1 MRTTLL
7 LLAFLFAAFELQAQG
22 LIRGR
27 VLDGDTGEPM
37 FSSSV
42 INLENGQGVTTD
54 FDGVFRLQV
63 KQFPAKIVVSFI
75 GYTSQTIT
83 VAKETNDLQVKLLSD
98 QILIE
103 AAEVVG
109 SRISQKQKQAPLT
122 VESMDLIAIKE
133 APSGNFYEGLGNL
146 KGVDL
151 TSASLGFKIVN
162 TRGFNSTS
170 PVRSLQ
176 LIDGVDNQSPGLNF
190 SLGNF
195 LGAPDLDVKNVEIVA
210 GASSAFYGPGAFNG
224 VVNMETKDPF
234 IFPGLSVSTKIGEA
248 TKKGES
254 NLYEFG
260 LRWAQVI
267 NNKKDKPLF
276 AYKINAF
283 RFHAYDWEATN
294 YNPVENSISDINNP
308 GGYDAVNI
316 YGDEFETVLDF
327 SEFRTIDNYQGL
339 MTFHRNGYKEIDL
352 VDYNTENLKVSMS
365 GSWRIQ
371 PEKTYESP
379 ELIYSFNMGQGSTV
393 YQGDNRFRLKDIEF
407 YQHRVE
413 LRKKNKWFLRAYR
426 TSEDAGN
433 SYDPYATAL
442 LLQTQTRSHDV
453 YKNVYETYWVDSI
466 GPLISELDFPGLE
479 FFGNYDST
487 LVEGTDFWIVYPV
500 SELDQDA
507 VNDWY
512 TQNSD
517 NISLWHTQ
525 VQEWTAQGDAGHPT
539 AAGSS
544 LGYLEPGTDEFN
556 QLFNKLT
563 TSKNNDREQGTRFHD
578 LSSLIHLHGEYLIDK
593 TWFDEIRIGTNYRR
607 YTPNS
612 EGTIFR
618 DTFSIASID
627 TLPIGWYID
636 RDLHQSMPILKI
648 DTTWQQH
655 KIYNSEFGSYLGFK
669 KHFPSL
675 NEMTVSGT
683 VRIDKNQNFDAVI
696 SPALSFV
703 WTHTSKDIFRLSF
716 SSALRN
722 PTLADQYLYLDVG
735 PAILSGNLNGA
746 KDLQTLSSVRDYYT
760 TDNSSFDNGGSDIG
774 RNLALLDSFDIEP
787 IRPEQVKT
795 LEAGLRTTFNDK
807 LYVDVSAY
815 YSKYNHFIGYIIGVD
830 GYFVEYDF
838 QGDGEPWKEYKVS
851 DIYRYAANSTN
862 EVITSGASIGL
873 QYYLNNIYSVSGN
886 YSWNRLVKTNEDDP
900 IIPAFNTPEHK
911 FNIGINARDINKRGK
926 NKFGFG
932 FNYKWIQQFVF
943 EGSPQFTGTVP
954 QYDVIDGQINF
965 YVDELNTTFKIG
977 GSNLL
982 RNWHIET
989 YGGPMVGRLA
999 YFSILYEF
1007 NK

>member
-1 MRTTLL
+1 MRTYLL
-7 LLAFLFAAFELQAQG
+7 LFSLLFLSIDFQAQG
-22 LIRGR
+22 LVRGR
-27 VLDGDTGEPM
+27 VIDGDTGEPM

-42 INLENGQGVTTD
+42 VSVETGQGVTTD
-54 FDGVFRLQV
+54 FDGIFRIQV
-63 KQFPAKIVVSFI
+63 KSFPTKLMVSFI
-75 GYTSQTIT
+75 GYTPNTIT
-83 VAKETNDLQVKLLSD
+83 VQDETKNLEIKLFTD

-103 AAEVVG
+103 EAEVVG
-109 SRISQKQKQAPLT
+109 ERISEKQKQAPLT

-133 APSGNFYEGLGNL
+133 APSGNFYEGLGTL

-234 IFPGLSVSTKIGEA
+234 VFPGLSVSTKIGEA

-254 NLYEFG
+254 NLFEFG
-260 LRWAQVI
+260 FRWAQVI
-267 NNKKDKPLF
+267 NNKNDKPLF

-283 RFHAYDWEATN
+283 RFQAYDWEATN

-316 YGDEFETVLDF
+316 YGDEYNKLFNF
-327 SEFRTIDNYQGL
+327 NEFRTTENYQGL

-379 ELIYSFNMGQGSTV
+379 ELLYSFNMGQGSTV
-393 YQGDNRFRLKDIEF
+393 YQGDNRFRLQDIEF

-413 LRKKNKWFLRAYR
+413 LRKKNNWFIRAYR
-426 TSEDAGN
+426 TNEDAGN

-442 LLQTQTRSHDV
+442 LLQTQTRSDEV
-453 YKNVYETYWVDSI
+453 YKAVYETYWVNSI
-466 GPLISELDFPGLE
+466 GKELISELDFPVLE
-479 FFGNYDST
+479 FVGWDST
-487 LVEGTDFWIVYPV
+487 YYEAIDAWIPFPV

-512 TQNSD
+512 TQYSD
-517 NISLWHTQ
+517 SISLWHTQ
-525 VQEWTAQGDAGHPT
+525 VQEWTAQGDAGNPL
-539 AAGSS
+539 AAGSP

-556 QLFNKLT
+556 QLFNQLT
-563 TSKNNDREQGTRFHD
+563 TSKNNNEEQGTRFHD
-578 LSSLIHLHGEYLIDK
+578 LSSLIHLHGEYIIDE
-593 TWFDEIRIGTNYRR
+593 TWFDEIRIGANHRR

-612 EGTIFR
+612 EGTIFS
-618 DTFSIASID
+618 DTAGVVI
-627 TLPIGWYID
+627 TNTEY
-636 RDLHQSMPILKI
+636 
-648 DTTWQQH
+648 
-655 KIYNSEFGSYLGFK
+655 GSYLGFK
-669 KHFPSL
+669 KHFPVL
-675 NEMTVSGT
+675 NEMTASGT
-683 VRIDKNQNFDAVI
+683 IRVDKNQNFDAVI
-696 SPALSFV
+696 SPALSLV
-703 WTHTSKDIFRLSF
+703 WTNTTNTSQDIVRLSF

-735 PAILSGNLNGA
+735 PATLIGNLNGA
-746 KDLQTLSSVRDYYT
+746 QDLITPSSLYDYLT
-760 TDNSSFDNGGSDIG
+760 SDNSSFENGGSDLQKDI
-774 RNLALLDSFDIEP
+774 ALLDSFDIEP
-787 IRPEQVKT
+787 IRPEEVKT
-795 LEAGLRTTFNDK
+795 LEVGLRTTFKDK
-807 LYVDVSAY
+807 LYVDASAY
-815 YSKYNHFIGYIIGVD
+815 YSKYNHFIGYIIGLD
-830 GYFVEYDF
+830 CNIVEYDIIG
-838 QGDGEPWKEYKVS
+838 GDEPLR
-851 DIYRYAANSTN
+851 DIAGIDVYRYAANSLN
-862 EVITSGASIGL
+862 EVITTGASVGL

-911 FNIGINARDINKRGK
+911 FNIGINARGINTRGK

-932 FNYKWIQQFVF
+932 FNYKWVQQFVF

-954 QYDVIDGQINF
+954 QYDVVDGQINL
-965 YVDELNTTFKIG
+965 YIEDLKTTFKIG

-999 YFSILYEF
+999 YFSVLYEF

>member
-7 LLAFLFAAFELQAQG
+7 LISFLLITIELLAQG
-22 LIRGR
+22 LVRGR
-27 VLDGDTGEPM
+27 VIDGDTGEPM

-42 INLENGQGVTTD
+42 VSIETGQGVTTD

-63 KQFPAKIVVSFI
+63 KSFPAKLMVSFI
-75 GYTSQTIT
+75 GYTSKTIS
-83 VAKETNDLQVKLLSD
+83 VAEETKYLEVKLFSD

-103 AAEVVG
+103 EAEVVG
-109 SRISQKQKQAPLT
+109 ERISEKQKQAPLT

-151 TSASLGFKIVN
+151 TSASLGFKIIN

-234 IFPGLSVSTKIGEA
+234 VFPGLSVSTKIGEA

-260 LRWAQVI
+260 FRWAQVL
-267 NNKKDKPLF
+267 NNKKDEPVF

-283 RFHAYDWEATN
+283 RFQAYDWEATN
-294 YNPVENSISDINNP
+294 YNPVENTISDINNP
-308 GGYDAVNI
+308 GGYDAVNV
-316 YGDEFETVLDF
+316 YGDEYNKLFNF
-327 SEFRTIDNYQGL
+327 NEFRTEENYQGL
-339 MTFHRNGYKEIDL
+339 MTFHRNGYKELDL
-352 VDYNTENLKVSMS
+352 VDYNTENLKVSLS
-365 GSWRIQ
+365 GSWRLQ

-379 ELIYSFNMGQGSTV
+379 ELIYNFNMGQGSTV
-393 YQGDNRFRLKDIEF
+393 YQGDNRFSLKDIEF

-413 LRKKNKWFLRAYR
+413 LRKKNKWFFRAYR

-442 LLQTQTRSHDV
+442 LLQTQTRSDEV

-466 GPLISELDFPGLE
+466 GPLIGELDFPQLE
-479 FFGNYDST
+479 FVGYDST
-487 LVEGTDFWIVYPV
+487 LVEGTDFWIVFPV
-500 SELDQDA
+500 SDLDQDA

-512 TQNSD
+512 TQYSD
-517 NISLWHTQ
+517 SISFWHNQ
-525 VQEWTAQGDAGHPT
+525 VQEWTAQGNAGNPT
-539 AAGSS
+539 ALDSPF
-544 LGYLEPGTDEFN
+544 GYLAPGTDEFN
-556 QLFNKLT
+556 QLFNQLT
-563 TSKNNDREQGTRFHD
+563 TSKNNDEEQGTRFHD
-578 LSSLIHLHGEYLIDK
+578 LSSLIHMHGEYKI
-593 TWFDEIRIGTNYRR
+593 TESWFEEITIGANFRQYN
-607 YTPNS
+607 PNS
-612 EGTIFR
+612 EGTIFS
-618 DTFSIASID
+618 DGIHMTIEEND
-627 TLPIGWYID
+627 PIISQD
-636 RDLHQSMPILKI
+636 N
-648 DTTWQQH
+648 DTTY
-655 KIYNSEFGSYLGFK
+655 YNVVIRNREVGGYLGLVKRFMQDK
-669 KHFPSL
+669 
-675 NEMTVSGT
+675 MIGT
-683 VRIDKNQNFDAVI
+683 GTIRVDYNQNFEPI
-696 SPALSFV
+696 FSPALSLV
-703 WTHTSKDIFRLSF
+703 WTPNSKDFARLSF

-722 PTLADQYLYLDVG
+722 PTLADQYLNLDVG
-735 PAILSGNLNGA
+735 PAVLVGNLNGA
-746 KDLQTLSSVRDYYT
+746 QDLITPSSVIDYFT
-760 TDNSSFDNGGSDIG
+760 SDNSSFDNGGSDIG
-774 RNLALLDSFDIEP
+774 RNLDLLDYFDIEP

-795 LEAGLRTTFNDK
+795 IEAGYRTTFKDK
-807 LYVDVSAY
+807 LYVDASVY
-815 YSKYNHFIGYIIGVD
+815 YSKYNHFIGYIIGLD
-830 GYFVEYDF
+830 CNIVEF
-838 QGDGEPWKEYKVS
+838 EFPGFEEPIR
-851 DIYRYAANSTN
+851 DIAGIDVYRYAANSLN
-862 EVITSGASIGL
+862 EVITTGASIGL

-911 FNIGINARDINKRGK
+911 FNIGINARGINTRGK

-932 FNYKWIQQFVF
+932 FNYKWVQQFVF
-943 EGSPQFTGTVP
+943 EGSPQFTGTIP
-954 QYDVIDGQINF
+954 QYDVVDGQVNL
-965 YVDELNTTFKIG
+965 YVEDLNTTFKIG